1 MWSPSPAPYTSPSGH
16 HQLVRLA
23 HKRTDDTK
31 PPVSLFTR
39 FPHSHQPLGS
49 ATGVSRKPLTLIPAS
64 SGCHCHC
71 QGLLFLTPQ
80 RFLLGLSASQGPL
93 CPLKPANMR
102 ELPIIHLTF
111 TLCTHV
117 FKCLTFLCLTFSY
130 PISLLYLSVVCCFII
145 TASHIYFITVYI
157 FLQQM
162 ITCIYIYLISVLGF
176 PLHLQHLAKFYT
188 FRCIVLVGLKFLFL
202 PPSSS
207 NWSNSSPI

>member
-16 HQLVRLA
+16 HQLVRPA

-31 PPVSLFTR
+31 PPVSLCTR

-49 ATGVSRKPLTLIPAS
+49 ATGVSRKPLRFIPAS

-93 CPLKPANMR
+93 CPLKPANVR

-117 FKCLTFLCLTFSY
+117 FKHVPHLPSHNFSAGRTTGCDHSQNPPHHFPPLFLVHITIFPAWKNPRPLEIL
-130 PISLLYLSVVCCFII
+130 PIFQGQVQILSLL
-145 TASHIYFITVYI
+145 
-157 FLQQM
+157 
-162 ITCIYIYLISVLGF
+162 
-176 PLHLQHLAKFYT
+176 
-188 FRCIVLVGLKFLFL
+188 
-202 PPSSS
+202 
-207 NWSNSSPI
+207 